1 MGGISFY
8 AVFAVP
14 ASELLD
20 MVVENAVVATEMAM
34 DAVVVMVMVMDM
46 AEVEKAA
53 ETMAVEGMA
62 AEGMETKGLRCHV
75 RPCLHQSGSVVCGM

>member
-1 MGGISFY
+1 
-8 AVFAVP
+8 VVP

-20 MVVENAVVATEMAM
+20 MVVKNVAVAMKMAM

-46 AEVEKAA
+46 AKVKKAVEMIAVKK
-53 ETMAVEGMA
+53 MAVEGMA
-62 AEGMETKGLRCHV
+62 AGLWCHI